1 MLPLISNRNNW
12 IIPAIK
18 IDHAKGKCESD
29 LNIKRVT
36 IINTLRI
43 TDRNEGKKNL
53 PLMFKTE
60 LITAESVTNIKKG
73 KIIGINWMAKLNWS
87 SFSKKPGASKA
98 VIWPLK
104 K

>member
-1 MLPLISNRNNW
+1 MLALINKRNNC

-29 LNIKRVT
+29 LNIKRVH
-36 IINTLRI
+36 IINTFKM
-43 TDRNEGKKNL
+43 TDKKDGKKNF

-73 KIIGINWMAKLNWS
+73 KIIGINLMAKLNCT
-87 SFSKKPGASKA
+87 SFFKKPGASKD
-98 VIWPLK
+98 VI
-104 K
+104 

>member
-1 MLPLISNRNNW
+1 M
-12 IIPAIK
+12 IPAIK

-29 LNIKRVT
+29 LNIKSVP
-36 IINTLRI
+36 IINKFRM
-43 TDRNEGKKNL
+43 TDKNDGKKNF
-53 PLMFKTE
+53 PFTFKTE

-73 KIIGINWMAKLNWS
+73 KIIGINFIAKLNWT
-87 SFSKKPGASKA
+87 SFSIKPGASKD